1 MTRDALR
8 KKANELPLLPGVYL
22 MMDKNI
28 HLRLQFHLVY
38 KFHHYYLLML
48 LHS

>member
-22 MMDKNI
+22 MMDKSG
-28 HLRLQFHLVY
+28 QVY
-38 KFHHYYLLML
+38 
-48 LHS
+48 